1 MLKRLLTTS
10 AFSPKGVNWVRSFAS
25 GAGKGGFASGAW
37 NVGFS
42 SGAGNGGFAS
52 GSASGGDENGG
63 SASGGDGNGG
73 SASGGDGNGGSASG
87 GAGNGGSESENNGGG
102 QRSYRLCP
110 PSLEQKLEDLQ
121 KECNQWED
129 HFRKAKDMFS
139 SQDGDRKE
147 HVKSCEI
154 RSLERYLTY
163 LKEETYIWNVKGV
176 KSDLH
181 RVMEEIEES
190 LFQAA
195 FKMTIRQST
204 CHWIEQSSYWLERA
218 RSLGVKV
225 ETGKGTI
232 EVDYGQLD
240 IVFTFAKD
248 AMRSLLNWSVENG
261 GFMSDLIIPEIRRS
275 LIEELGLSVE
285 EAFYYW
291 LGEIFHLGELH
302 SHCKD
307 VKLKLDADV

>member
-1 MLKRLLTTS
+1 MECRSRTS
-10 AFSPKGVNWVRSFAS
+10 GDIELSRVTKDAMGSVL
-25 GAGKGGFASGAW
+25 AW
-37 NVGFS
+37 YK
-42 SGAGNGGFAS
+42 
-52 GSASGGDENGG
+52 
-63 SASGGDGNGG
+63 
-73 SASGGDGNGGSASG
+73 
-87 GAGNGGSESENNGGG
+87 
-102 QRSYRLCP
+102 Q
-110 PSLEQKLEDLQ
+110 
-121 KECNQWED
+121 
-129 HFRKAKDMFS
+129 
-139 SQDGDRKE
+139 
-147 HVKSCEI
+147 
-154 RSLERYLTY
+154 
-163 LKEETYIWNVKGV
+163 KGV

>member
-163 LKEETYIWNVKGV
+163 LKEETYIWNVV
-176 KSDLH
+176 REH
-181 RVMEEIEES
+181 RETSNFPES
-190 LFQAA
+190 Q
-195 FKMTIRQST
+195 KMR
-204 CHWIEQSSYWLERA
+204 W
-218 RSLGVKV
+218 
-225 ETGKGTI
+225 
-232 EVDYGQLD
+232 EV
-240 IVFTFAKD
+240 
-248 AMRSLLNWSVENG
+248 
-261 GFMSDLIIPEIRRS
+261 
-275 LIEELGLSVE
+275 
-285 EAFYYW
+285 YW
-291 LGEIFHLGELH
+291 LGTSRRVSNRICTE
-302 SHCKD
+302 
-307 VKLKLDADV
+307 